1 MYGKIY
7 TNYLKGGYLGTSY
20 ATSFYSYGI
29 NIYRPEYI
37 IEYDANGGTGAPPAQ
52 VKTKGQTVTLSSIRP
67 TRTGYTFID
76 FCKIWEIHFTKG
88 TSVYNNLDN

>member
-1 MYGKIY
+1 M
-7 TNYLKGGYLGTSY
+7 GTSY

-67 TRTGYTFID
+67 TRTGYTFSEWIVHGSLMIIL
-76 FCKIWEIHFTKG
+76 FHLFYVLLK
-88 TSVYNNLDN
+88 